1 MRFAGATTGPTNL
14 VVALA
19 TTDLNDLYHFLIDT
33 VGSLKQITT
42 IDTTPLLATI
52 KRAGLIRRA

>member
-1 MRFAGATTGPTNL
+1 MPGG
-14 VVALA
+14 VGHSV
-19 TTDLNDLYHFLIDT
+19 DLNDLYTFPVAT

-52 KRAGLIRRA
+52 KRTGLIRRP